1 MQMSTTIGNLATAL
15 SLAQGEMGAAH
26 KDANNPFFRSK
37 YADLTSVMDAVKGPF
52 CKNGLSFTQL
62 PGYAGD
68 KLVLT
73 TVLLHKSGEWISSDT
88 PILAAKADAQAMG
101 SAITYA
107 RRYALQSIAG
117 VTADDDDGN
126 AASGQKM
133 TVKGEPA
140 KKKSVWTS
148 EQQLEFGAY
157 GHELQ
162 QYGPEAEER
171 GRKIW
176 RDMAYDPPSDA
187 IDAIAALVNSY
198 K

>member
-1 MQMSTTIGNLATAL
+1 MQMSPNIGALATAL
-15 SLAQGEMGAAH
+15 SLAQGEMGAAL
-26 KDANNPFFRSK
+26 KDASNPFFKSK
-37 YADLTSVMDAVKGPF
+37 YADLTSVMEAIKGPF
-52 CKNGLSFTQL
+52 HKNGLSFTQL
-62 PGYAGD
+62 PGMSGD

-73 TVLLHKSGEWISSDT
+73 TMLLHKSGEWISSET
-88 PILAAKADAQAMG
+88 PIIAAKPDAQSMG

-140 KKKSVWTS
+140 KVKSKWTP
-148 EQQLEFGAY
+148 EQTAEFGAY
-157 GHELQ
+157 GAELH
-162 QYGPEAEER
+162 QYGEDAVKR
-171 GRKIW
+171 GQKIW
-176 RDMAYDPPSDA
+176 YDMAYDPPSDA
-187 IDAIAALVNSY
+187 IDAIAKLVNSY